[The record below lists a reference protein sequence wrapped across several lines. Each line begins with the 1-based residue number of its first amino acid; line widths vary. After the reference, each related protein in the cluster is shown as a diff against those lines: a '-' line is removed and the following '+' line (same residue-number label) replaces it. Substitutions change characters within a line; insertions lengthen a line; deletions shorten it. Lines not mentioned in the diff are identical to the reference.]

1 MVYKKRVVDERGST
15 DDDDDG
21 ASESES
27 VWEWSEGATCVGC
40 RPFVC
45 GEEVTTCGTHGGD
58 VTMG

>member
-1 MVYKKRVVDERGST
+1 MSEEGVRMMMGA
-15 DDDDDG
+15 

-27 VWEWSEGATCVGC
+27 VWEWSEGAICVGC